1 MNHNK
6 LDEKDKFIERELS
19 WLSFN
24 ERVLD
29 EASDPQNP
37 LLEQI
42 KFLAITVSN
51 LDEFFMV
58 RVAGLMNLIASGYN
72 RRNPYGY
79 YPQELYQEIRQRAD
93 QLITRMYEIY
103 KQRIN
108 NLKDR
113 DIEIRRFHQLN
124 REQQKFV
131 RRYFDSTLYPII
143 TPMAVDPG
151 HPFPVL
157 PSQTMAFAVSV
168 IRKSEN
174 YLAIIPIP
182 KNVPRLVK
190 LPAVKNESNFILLD
204 EIIREHLPKFF
215 KGYRLAG
222 QSIFRIIRDSE
233 LSVDEEFTPDLL
245 RAIDNEVKKR
255 TRARIVYMETEKT
268 IPEELLQML
277 CEGLAFP
284 QDQVIPIDSDFDLTY
299 LFSLYQNIYRPELCY
314 PGYVPAKIPY
324 ENIFQRISE
333 GDFISHVPFQSFYP
347 TIDLISRSAQ
357 DPDVLAIKMTLYR
370 TNSNSAIIQ
379 ALKEAARNGKQVTVL
394 VEIKARFDEE
404 NNIRWSR
411 ELENEGCH
419 VIYGIPGLK
428 VHSKMTMIVRREEGQ
443 IRRYIHLST
452 GNYNENTA
460 HVYTDIGYFTANE
473 DFAKDISDV
482 FNIVTGYSMPN
493 PWKRIIT
500 SPKDMRQYFFS
511 LIDREIYFQKHYRN
525 GRIDVKIN
533 SLEDP
538 KIIEKLYEASQAGV
552 KINLIVRGI
561 CCLVPGVKNLSDHI
575 RVHSIIGRFL
585 EHSRIFIF
593 NNNGTPRTFLSSAD
607 WMRRNFDRRIELLFE
622 VSKEDIKQ
630 HLMHI
635 MSLFW
640 KDTTKARVLNADR
653 TYNRVTE
660 SSANARFNVQDY
672 LMSYYE
678 Q

>member
-1 MNHNK
+1 MN
-6 LDEKDKFIERELS
+6 LTGIDEKEKFIERELS
-19 WLSFN
+19 WLAFN
-24 ERVLD
+24 ERVLE
-29 EASDPQNP
+29 EAIDPQNP

-42 KFLAITVSN
+42 KFLAIAVSN

-58 RVAGLMNLIASGYN
+58 RVAGLLNLIDSGYN
-72 RRNPYGY
+72 RRDPYGY
-79 YPQELYQEIRQRAD
+79 YPQELYREIRQRSE
-93 QLITRMYEIY
+93 QLIARVYEVY
-103 KQRIN
+103 KQR
-108 NLKDR
+108 LKDLKEK
-113 DIEIRRFHQLN
+113 DIEIQRFQQLN

-157 PSQTMAFAVSV
+157 PSQTIAFAVSV

-182 KNVPRLVK
+182 KNIPRLVK
-190 LPAVKNESNFILLD
+190 LPAVKSEVPFILLED
-204 EIIREHLPKFF
+204 IIREHLPKFF

-222 QSIFRIIRDSE
+222 QTVFRIIRDSE
-233 LSVDEEFTPDLL
+233 LMVDEEFAPDLL
-245 RAIDNEVKKR
+245 RAIDQEVKKR
-255 TRARIVYMETEKT
+255 TRARIVYMAIEKST
-268 IPEELLQML
+268 PDDLTQML
-277 CEGLAFP
+277 CNGLSFS
-284 QDQVIPIDSDFDLTY
+284 QDQVIPVENDLDLTY
-299 LFSLYQNIYRPELCY
+299 LFSLYQNVYRPELCY

-333 GDFISHVPFQSFYP
+333 GDFITHVPYQSFYP
-347 TIDLISRSAQ
+347 TIDLIAHSAQ

-428 VHSKMTMIVRREEGQ
+428 IHSKMTMIVRREEGQ
-443 IRRYIHLST
+443 IKRYIHLST

-482 FNIVTGYSMPN
+482 FNIVTGYSMPS
-493 PWKRIIT
+493 PGKRIIT
-500 SPKDMRQYFFS
+500 SPKDMRQYFLS

-525 GRIDVKIN
+525 GRIDVKMN

-538 KIIEKLYEASQAGV
+538 QTIEKLYEASQAGV

-561 CCLVPGVKNLSDHI
+561 CCLIPGIKNMSDHI
-575 RVHSIIGRFL
+575 QVRSIVGRFL

-593 NNNGTPRTFLSSAD
+593 NNNTNPRIFLSSAD

-635 MSLFW
+635 MNLFW
-640 KDTTKARVLNADR
+640 KDNTKARILGSNRIYARPACGQAADR
-653 TYNRVTE
+653 INLQE
-660 SSANARFNVQDY
+660 Y

-678 Q
+678 P